1 MPPSSHLVPF
11 CASGQIY
18 SEAEH
23 SKQSSWNFFFSY
35 LEIGISPQWAAFSDG
50 VSAHCPIL
58 LNHSCYPMKSSPLK
72 KKERKEGRKEEKG
85 SQNLKEK
92 NPTSCEEIL
101 GLMSFLHLPQVFSPG

>member
-1 MPPSSHLVPF
+1 MLMLLVNNYELLDLLG
-11 CASGQIY
+11 SIIINVDILITN
-18 SEAEH
+18 H
-23 SKQSSWNFFFSY
+23 
-35 LEIGISPQWAAFSDG
+35 ISIPG